1 MTVICHPITLTPTVN
16 VSQNQK
22 HMVAICNGVATGEH
36 NVQGLTAVL
45 FKTLSLLGHD
55 AVTGHVVPNCVK
67 QSSSISL
74 S

>member
-1 MTVICHPITLTPTVN
+1 MLN

-22 HMVAICNGVATGEH
+22 HMAVICNGIVIGQH

-45 FKTLSLLGHD
+45 FKTMSLLGHD
-55 AVTGHVVPNCVK
+55 AVTGHVVPNCIK

-74 S
+74 PSI